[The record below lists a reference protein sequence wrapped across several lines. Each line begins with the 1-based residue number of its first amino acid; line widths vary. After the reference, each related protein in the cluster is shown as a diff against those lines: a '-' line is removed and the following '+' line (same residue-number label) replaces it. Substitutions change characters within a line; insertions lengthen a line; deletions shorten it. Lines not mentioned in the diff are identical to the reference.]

1 MQCCAAQLCCV
12 GCDVLVCRPQQL
24 LCRGHVRCGALK
36 WCWQQRSA
44 LACMSGGALW
54 CSTTAALIVHVLHVT
69 TQQCRMVVVRCCA
82 MPARKL
88 PGSYIAAVC
97 SQSLPPPL
105 CMMLQLISGVP
116 RTLVLALLRIAG
128 GYCLSSTSPVCRWPG
143 SNSWA
148 ATLLQNETV
157 LAGQGQAD
165 SADIQALSFILRF
178 HPSSSGYQ
186 DLPAIVSTSPSI
198 AVQHQQHQLFVT
210 ATSTPYRFCNFQKA
224 EQHQV

>member
-1 MQCCAAQLCCV
+1 MVLAAAQCSCMYVGRRSLVQYNRSIESACAACDYPAVSYGCCAVLCDACKKVAWQLYCSCLQPEFATSFMY
-12 GCDVLVCRPQQL
+12 DVTVDLWRP
-24 LCRGHVRCGALK
+24 
-36 WCWQQRSA
+36 
-44 LACMSGGALW
+44 SG
-54 CSTTAALIVHVLHVT
+54 
-69 TQQCRMVVVRCCA
+69 
-82 MPARKL
+82 
-88 PGSYIAAVC
+88 
-97 SQSLPPPL
+97 
-105 CMMLQLISGVP
+105 
-116 RTLVLALLRIAG
+116 TLVLALLRIAG